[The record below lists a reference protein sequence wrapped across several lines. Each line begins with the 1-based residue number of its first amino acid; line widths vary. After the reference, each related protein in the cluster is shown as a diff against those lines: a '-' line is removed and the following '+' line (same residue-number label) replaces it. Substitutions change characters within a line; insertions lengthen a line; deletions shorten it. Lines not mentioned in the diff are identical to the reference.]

1 MILTIQW
8 WEILIL
14 GILWLILS
22 FLYQAAKLGIVLNY
36 EKKKKEKIK
45 NARNEWVQWWVFQ
58 GY

>member
-45 NARNEWVQWWVFQ
+45 NARNE
-58 GY
+58 